1 MKCIIDPR
9 RWLGPWIVPWLLA
22 GGIFSL
28 VAFTASHYG
37 VTWDEPKYF
46 VASDLEVRWFGE
58 FFKGLVR
65 GDLDS
70 VLSDEKIE
78 SAWRWDTYHVPHP
91 PFSRLLSGLTKA
103 ALSPFMD
110 KFTAYRVAPALFFT
124 LLVTVMYL
132 WMAALFDRAT
142 GLFSALALVL
152 MPNLF
157 GFAHFAMTDM
167 PLTALWLT
175 TVYCFVK
182 GLNDWRWSIALAVV
196 WGLALATKFPAFLI
210 PIPLLLWAHLY
221 HRHSYHNNVFS
232 MFFLSPIVMV
242 SLQPYLWH
250 KTFPRLA
257 MFLYDEVSRGYR
269 PEVNFAVYFY
279 NKIFATS
286 TLPWYYTFFMTA
298 VSIPEV
304 ILFLSLIGIGA
315 ILWVKPQREVM
326 VLFLL
331 NAVFI
336 LVLGLLPGAVLHD
349 VNRLMLPVLPFL
361 VGLATCGFFVL
372 ARYLTERCQSLGAL
386 HGIGHLRAKLTGLVM
401 LLILFVPAVD
411 LFTYHPYE
419 LSYYNRLVGGV
430 QGAYKRGLEVTYLM
444 EALTPDF
451 LKFLNRELPPNT
463 VINALV
469 SNGMLTYYQA
479 ENRLRRDIQI
489 TYGEDFD
496 FYIQFN
502 RRSAFTDFDRAISI
516 NVRPYISFGL
526 YGVPLVSIYKSKQAN
541 LKAHDKQ
548 KKQ

>member
-1 MKCIIDPR
+1 MKWTADPR
-9 RWLGPWIVPWLLA
+9 RWLGPWILPWLLA
-22 GGIFSL
+22 GGTFFL
-28 VAFTASHYG
+28 VTATASHYG
-37 VTWDEPKYF
+37 PTLDEPNYF
-46 VASDLEVRWFGE
+46 AASDLEVRWFGE
-58 FFKGLVR
+58 FFRGLVR
-65 GDLDS
+65 GDLGS

-103 ALSPFMD
+103 ILSPFMD

-132 WMAALFDRAT
+132 WMTALFDRAT

-182 GLNDWRWSIALAVV
+182 GLNDWRWSIAFAVV
-196 WGLALATKFPAFLI
+196 WGLALATKFPAFLM

-221 HRHSYHNNVFS
+221 HRRSYHNNVFS

-257 MFLYDEVSRGYR
+257 MFLYEEVSRGYL
-269 PEVNFAVYFY
+269 PKTNFTIYFFD
-279 NKIFATS
+279 KIYTTS
-286 TLPWYYTFFMTA
+286 TVPWYYTFFMTA
-298 VSIPEV
+298 VSIPETILALTLVGV
-304 ILFLSLIGIGA
+304 IA
-315 ILWVKPQREVM
+315 MVWVKAQREIM

-331 NAVFI
+331 HAVFI

-361 VGLATCGFFVL
+361 VGLATGGFFVMT
-372 ARYLTERCQSLGAL
+372 RYLTERCQALGVL
-386 HGIGHLRAKLTGLVM
+386 HGIRHLRSKLIAMVM
-401 LLILFVPAVD
+401 LLVLFLPAVD

-430 QGAYKRGLEVTYLM
+430 RGAYQRGLEVTYLL
-444 EALTPDF
+444 EALTPSF
-451 LKFLNRELPPNT
+451 LQFLNRELPPDA
-463 VINALV
+463 VINSAGTNHMLV
-469 SNGMLTYYQA
+469 YFQM
-479 ENRLRRDIQI
+479 ENRLRRDIRI
-489 TYGEDFD
+489 TEDKNFD
-496 FYIQFN
+496 FYVLLN
-502 RRSAFTDFDRAISI
+502 RRSMFGPFHKYLVTG
-516 NVRPYISFGL
+516 VRPFATVRL
-526 YGVPLVSIYKSKQAN
+526 QGVPLVYLYKK
-541 LKAHDKQ
+541 
-548 KKQ
+548 

>member
-1 MKCIIDPR
+1 MKWIVDPR
-9 RWLGPWIVPWLLA
+9 RWLGPWILPWLLA
-22 GGIFSL
+22 GGTFFL
-28 VAFTASHYG
+28 VASTSSHYG

-65 GDLDS
+65 GNLDS

-78 SAWRWDTYHVPHP
+78 SAWRWDPYHVPHP

-103 ALSPFMD
+103 FLSPFMD

-124 LLVTVMYL
+124 LLVTVTYL
-132 WMAALFDRAT
+132 WMTALFDRAT

-182 GLNDWRWSIALAVV
+182 GLKDWRWSIALAVV

-232 MFFLSPIVMV
+232 MFFVSPIVMV

-257 MFLYDEVSRGYR
+257 MFLYDEVSRGYQLKT
-269 PEVNFAVYFY
+269 NFAVFFFD
-279 NKIFATS
+279 KIYATS

-298 VSIPEV
+298 VSIPETILALTLVGV
-304 ILFLSLIGIGA
+304 IA
-315 ILWVKPQREVM
+315 MLWVKPQREVM

-372 ARYLTERCQSLGAL
+372 ARYLTERCQSLAVL
-386 HGIGHLRAKLTGLVM
+386 HGIGHLRAKLIGMVM
-401 LLILFVPAVD
+401 LLVLFLPAVD

-463 VINALV
+463 VISGGHTNF
-469 SNGMLTYYQA
+469 MLAYFQM
-479 ENRLRRDIQI
+479 ENRLRRDIRI
-489 TYGEDFD
+489 TDETDYDY
-496 FYIQFN
+496 YILLN
-502 RRSAFTDFDRAISI
+502 RRSMFSGLERELSRS
-516 NVRPYISFGL
+516 VRPFASVRMD
-526 YGVPLVSIYKSKQAN
+526 GVPLIQLYKK
-541 LKAHDKQ
+541 
-548 KKQ
+548 